1 MTSFFFE
8 YGLFLAKLLSVIFG
22 LLFVLSGIA
31 RIISNHR
38 SEESSDGSIVLTNL
52 SEELDEIEELF
63 LEETLEEAAYKRYQK
78 QKKLT
83 EKKERKEEKK
93 AAKQKPKQKLEE
105 ETIEPDSRLFVI
117 HFQGD
122 VEASE
127 VDNLREC
134 INAILTTATERDEV
148 LVTVDSHGGYV
159 HSYGLAASQ
168 LARLRAQN
176 IQLTVAIDSV
186 AASGG
191 YLMAVVANKIIAAPF
206 AIVGSIGVIAELPNF
221 HRLLKK
227 HDVDYETYTAG
238 KYKRTVTVFGENT
251 EQGRAK
257 FREELADVHRLF
269 QQHIADYRKINLEKT
284 ATGEHWHA
292 KDAIKLGLV
301 DEIKTSDDF
310 MFEYHREEKG
320 KMYRVEYVIKES
332 FADRLQHII
341 HHTGKTLLTA
351 LVKLKPGKI
360 LRS

>member
-1 MTSFFFE
+1 M
-8 YGLFLAKLLSVIFG
+8 
-22 LLFVLSGIA
+22 
-31 RIISNHR
+31 RIVSR
-38 SEESSDGSIVLTNL
+38 YRGEESGEGSIVLTNL
-52 SEELDEIEELF
+52 SEELDDIQELF
-63 LEETLEEAAYKRYQK
+63 LEETLDEAAYKRHLK
-78 QKKLT
+78 QKKHT

-93 AAKQKPKQKLEE
+93 RSKQHRHEE
-105 ETIEPDSRLFVI
+105 DIHPDPRLFVI
-117 HFQGD
+117 KFQGD

-134 INAILTTATERDEV
+134 VNAVLTTATEQDEV
-148 LVTVDSHGGYV
+148 LVVVDSHGGYV

-168 LARLRAQN
+168 LARIRSQH
-176 IQLTVAIDSV
+176 IPLTIAIDTI

-227 HDVDYETYTAG
+227 NDVDYETYTAG

-251 EQGRAK
+251 PEARSK
-257 FREELADVHRLF
+257 FQEELTDVHRLF
-269 QQHIADYRKINLEKT
+269 QQHIADYRKVNLGKV

-301 DEIKTSDDF
+301 DEIQTSDDF
-310 MFEYHREEKG
+310 MFQYHRDDKG

-332 FADRLQHII
+332 LADRLQGIL
-341 HHTGKTLLTA
+341 HHASKALLSA
-351 LVKLKPGKI
+351 FIKLKPGK
-360 LRS
+360 LL